1 MVSCDAERLAVM
13 KHSPCVWAERED
25 GRGRTALRAS
35 FRGLS
40 PDGKKLYK
48 CIAIVKT
55 KLCICKTTV
64 RTGRYEEED
73 RTGGNGEAGSVPGP
87 WGEKASGGR
96 RPGAVRKRGG
106 KAARMP
112 EETAAVRGAFKP
124 AGRRGRKRGSG
135 GGGSERTAAGRRG
148 AGRGGDGRF
157 SGIMSDGCGDVSRVA
172 PARAGFPGGDDA

>member
-1 MVSCDAERLAVM
+1 M

-96 RPGAVRKRGG
+96 RPGAVRKRRG
-106 KAARMP
+106 ARRMP

-135 GGGSERTAAGRRG
+135 GGGSERAAAGRRG
-148 AGRGGDGRF
+148 AARGGRRTFFGHHERWMRGRF
-157 SGIMSDGCGDVSRVA
+157 ACCSGPCRI
-172 PARAGFPGGDDA
+172 PGRR

>member
-112 EETAAVRGAFKP
+112 EGTAAVRGRFQ
-124 AGRRGRKRGSG
+124 AGGKTGEEERIRRGRFGKD
-135 GGGSERTAAGRRG
+135 GRRPQ
-148 AGRGGDGRF
+148 GRRPRRRRTFFGHHERWMRGRF
-157 SGIMSDGCGDVSRVA
+157 TRCSGPCRI
-172 PARAGFPGGDDA
+172 PGRR